1 MGVTRAHAIVA
12 AAAKKA
18 QPVPATGAGACC
30 FRRIVVLQILR
41 AALGYF
47 RAIWSS
53 SSAPPLDMS
62 AEGDFSELPTSA
74 AADVDAGSMNGSG
87 DSGSEEETASD
98 YKKGG
103 YHRVHIGEVFNS
115 RYVAVEKLGWGHFST
130 VWRVWDT
137 VERTYFAMKV
147 QRSASHYRDAALDEI
162 KLCAQA
168 DQVPEDPA
176 RENVLRLVSSFQH
189 EGPNGLHVCML
200 FEVLGCNLLSMIKAS
215 NYKGLPLALVKRIIR
230 DAIVGID
237 FLHTRCS
244 IIHTDFK
251 LENMMFVRRDA
262 ERLPAPEPALLS
274 EVKLTRNQKKRLKKK
289 QAARTAVA
297 SGVDCEMSDK
307 GEASQSESSQAREEE
322 DFLDASAPSIPLPA
336 LPESGGEVSPTD
348 AASEEPPPL
357 PPANQIYWKPLPAN
371 QQRRQRRDEIKS
383 ILIGGPEVWDHYSF
397 KVVDLGNACWIHKH
411 FTDDVQT
418 RQYRSPEVILGA
430 RWGPKIDVWSIGCI
444 AWELLTGDFLFDPKN
459 SAHKGYDKDDDHLAL
474 IIERCGGIPAAL
486 IDEGRLRSKF
496 FDQRYSLRKIRQS
509 DLRPEKLSDR
519 IVRKYHWKRQHA
531 EEFESFLRI
540 CLQVMDC
547 DRASAA
553 QLLEHDWLKVKPH
566 DSSYK
571 EDEHDVAA
579 ARQTQQM
586 SNWCGVQQ
594 GGAAA
599 GEGTLT
605 LHGTLSNQLAGDM

>member
-1 MGVTRAHAIVA
+1 
-12 AAAKKA
+12 
-18 QPVPATGAGACC
+18 
-30 FRRIVVLQILR
+30 
-41 AALGYF
+41 
-47 RAIWSS
+47 
-53 SSAPPLDMS
+53 MS
-62 AEGDFSELPTSA
+62 TEGDLECLPASA
-74 AADVDAGSMNGSG
+74 AADLDDGSMNDSSN
-87 DSGSEEETASD
+87 SGSEEETATD

-137 VERTYFAMKV
+137 VERTYYAMKV

-168 DQVPEDPA
+168 DQVPDDPA

-189 EGPNGLHVCML
+189 DGPNGLHVCML
-200 FEVLGCNLLSMIKAS
+200 FEVLGCNLLSMVKAS
-215 NYKGLPLALVKRIIR
+215 NYKGLPLPLVKRIIR
-230 DAIVGID
+230 EALTGID
-237 FLHTRCS
+237 FLHSRCG

-251 LENMMFVRRDA
+251 LENMMFVRRDV
-262 ERLPAPEPALLS
+262 ERLPAPDPSLLA

-289 QAARTAVA
+289 QAARSAA
-297 SGVDCEMSDK
+297 SSGDGEMSDK
-307 GEASQSESSQAREEE
+307 AETSHSESSLAREDE
-322 DFLDASAPSIPLPA
+322 DFLASAAPPIPLPA
-336 LPESGGEVSPTD
+336 LPESGGQASPSEI
-348 AASEEPPPL
+348 AGEEPPPL
-357 PPANQIYWKPLPAN
+357 PPPDQIYWKPLPPHL
-371 QQRRQRRDEIKS
+371 QRRKRRDEIKS
-383 ILIGGPEVWDHYSF
+383 LLNGGPEVWELFNF

-459 SAHKGYDKDDDHLAL
+459 SAHKGYEKDDDHLAL
-474 IIERCGGIPAAL
+474 IIERCGAIPPAL

-531 EEFESFLRI
+531 DELERFLSD

-547 DRASAA
+547 DRASSA

-566 DSSYK
+566 DFCYK
-571 EDEHDVAA
+571 LDDTDFAA
-579 ARQTQQM
+579 DSHSQKTAGLSLTQQVA
-586 SNWCGVQQ
+586 SVDAADA
-594 GGAAA
+594 GAMNLDAA
-599 GEGTLT
+599 F
-605 LHGTLSNQLAGDM
+605 S

>member
-1 MGVTRAHAIVA
+1 
-12 AAAKKA
+12 
-18 QPVPATGAGACC
+18 
-30 FRRIVVLQILR
+30 
-41 AALGYF
+41 
-47 RAIWSS
+47 
-53 SSAPPLDMS
+53 MS
-62 AEGDFSELPTSA
+62 AEGNFEELPANA
-74 AADVDAGSMNGSG
+74 AADVDTGSMNGSG

-137 VERTYFAMKV
+137 VEHTYYAMKV

-168 DQVPEDPA
+168 DQVPDDVA

-189 EGPNGLHVCML
+189 DGPNGLHVCML

-215 NYKGLPLALVKRIIR
+215 NYKGLPLPLVKRIIR

-237 FLHTRCS
+237 FLHSRCN

-251 LENMMFVRRDA
+251 LENMMFACRDV
-262 ERLPAPEPALLS
+262 ERLPPPDPSLLT

-289 QAARTAVA
+289 LAARAAAA
-297 SGVDCEMSDK
+297 SGGDGDMSDK
-307 GEASQSESSQAREEE
+307 TDTSNCESSQAKEDE
-322 DFLDASAPSIPLPA
+322 DFLNASAPSIPLPV
-336 LPESGGEVSPTD
+336 LPESGGEVSPSE
-348 AASEEPPPL
+348 AAGEEPPPL
-357 PPANQIYWKPLPAN
+357 PPVDMIYWKPLPPHL
-371 QQRRQRRDEIKS
+371 QRRRRRDEIRS
-383 ILIGGPEVWDHYSF
+383 LLIGGPAVWDRYKF

-474 IIERCGGIPAAL
+474 IIERCGSIPPAL

-496 FDQRYSLRKIRQS
+496 FDSRYSLRKIRQS

-531 EEFESFLRI
+531 DELESFLRD

-547 DRASAA
+547 DRATCA
-553 QLLEHDWLKVKPH
+553 QLLEHEWLKVKPH
-566 DSSYK
+566 DFAFKVDDS
-571 EDEHDVAA
+571 DFDVVGRSQQLALGGSA
-579 ARQTQQM
+579 QQM
-586 SNWCGVQQ
+586 D
-594 GGAAA
+594 AFA
-599 GEGTLT
+599 GSANDGNGEPRQLRPTLGTMNSDERFLIESEDK
-605 LHGTLSNQLAGDM
+605 GM

>member
-1 MGVTRAHAIVA
+1 MSLFEENFEQV
-12 AAAKKA
+12 
-18 QPVPATGAGACC
+18 
-30 FRRIVVLQILR
+30 
-41 AALGYF
+41 
-47 RAIWSS
+47 
-53 SSAPPLDMS
+53 SAS
-62 AEGDFSELPTSA
+62 TE
-74 AADVDAGSMNGSG
+74 VDCENCSMNGSG

-137 VERTYFAMKV
+137 VERTYYAMKV

-168 DQVPEDPA
+168 DQVPDDPA

-189 EGPNGLHVCML
+189 DGPNGLHVCML

-215 NYKGLPLALVKRIIR
+215 NYKGLPLPLVKRIIR

-237 FLHTRCS
+237 FLHTRCA

-251 LENMMFVRRDA
+251 LENMMFVRRDV
-262 ERLPAPEPALLS
+262 ERLPAPDPSLLT
-274 EVKLTRNQKKRLKKK
+274 EVKLSRNQKKRLKKK
-289 QAARTAVA
+289 QAALAAA
-297 SGVDCEMSDK
+297 SGGDSGEFSDK
-307 GEASQSESSQAREEE
+307 AESSQNESSQAREED
-322 DFLDASAPSIPLPA
+322 DFLDSPAPPLPLPA
-336 LPESGGEVSPTD
+336 LPESREELSTSFSESAV
-348 AASEEPPPL
+348 EEPPPL
-357 PPANQIYWKPLPAN
+357 PPAHEIYWKPLPPHL
-371 QQRRQRRDEIKS
+371 QRRQRRDEIKS
-383 ILIGGPEVWDHYSF
+383 IINGGPEVWDRYSF

-459 SAHKGYDKDDDHLAL
+459 STNKGYEKDDDHLAL
-474 IIERCGGIPAAL
+474 IIERCGGIPPVL

-496 FDQRYSLRKIRQS
+496 FDQRYNLRKIRQC

-519 IVRKYHWKRQHA
+519 IVRKYKWKRLHA
-531 EEFESFLRI
+531 DEFEGFLRD
-540 CLQVMDC
+540 CLQVLDC

-553 QLLEHDWLKVKPH
+553 QLLEHEWLKVKPH
-566 DSSYK
+566 DFSYK
-571 EDEHDVAA
+571 VDDLD
-579 ARQTQQM
+579 
-586 SNWCGVQQ
+586 C
-594 GGAAA
+594 AAA
-599 GEGTLT
+599 GSVQEMGGWSP
-605 LHGTLSNQLAGDM
+605 LHQDESFSACAHASAMGADAAHSKTADGSSM